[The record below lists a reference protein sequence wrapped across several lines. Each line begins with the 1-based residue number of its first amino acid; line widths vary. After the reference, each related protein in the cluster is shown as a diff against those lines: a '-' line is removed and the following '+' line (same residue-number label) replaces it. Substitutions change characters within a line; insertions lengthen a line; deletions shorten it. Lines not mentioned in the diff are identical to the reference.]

1 MFWSVFMQENL
12 FKKNAILVESDFL
25 QNRLYNDILDSN
37 GFEVFSAKSAME
49 GLQKI
54 KENEYDLAVINVDI
68 GEELF
73 VEKLLHKIRS
83 ERSIL
88 PIVGLSIYEQEKKK
102 NIAKAV
108 NKFLTKPFSID
119 TFIDSVVVCVENGCA
134 NSCSG

>member
-1 MFWSVFMQENL
+1 MQENL

-25 QNRLYNDILDSN
+25 QNILYNDILDSN

-73 VEKLLHKIRS
+73 VEKLLNKIRS
-83 ERSIL
+83 ERSVL

-119 TFIDSVVVCVENGCA
+119 TFIECVVMCVENGCA
-134 NSCSG
+134 NSCVE

>member
-1 MFWSVFMQENL
+1 MYQGVFMQENL
-12 FKKNAILVESDFL
+12 FKKKAILVESDFL

-49 GLQKI
+49 GLQQI

-68 GEELF
+68 GEESF
-73 VEKLLHKIRS
+73 VEKLINKIRS
-83 ERSIL
+83 ERSAL

-102 NIAKAV
+102 NIAKIV
-108 NKFLTKPFSID
+108 DKFLTKPFSID
-119 TFIDSVVVCVENGCA
+119 TLVECVVVCVENGCA

>member
-1 MFWSVFMQENL
+1 
-12 FKKNAILVESDFL
+12 
-25 QNRLYNDILDSN
+25 
-37 GFEVFSAKSAME
+37 ME

-73 VEKLLHKIRS
+73 VEKLLNKIRS
-83 ERSIL
+83 ERSVL

-119 TFIDSVVVCVENGCA
+119 TFINSVVVCVENGCA

>member
-1 MFWSVFMQENL
+1 MI
-12 FKKNAILVESDFL
+12 ILL
-25 QNRLYNDILDSN
+25 T
-37 GFEVFSAKSAME
+37 
-49 GLQKI
+49 I